1 MRLEMKKRFFVC
13 IAAVSALAFGFYSC
27 NKDTESIPVDTQVS
41 ELHIHT
47 EISAAESFAGLK
59 STKAALSSFP
69 EGSALSL
76 FVTNGALGALNN
88 VKAGYESGKWMLAPA
103 VKLGDSP
110 ATVYAFY
117 PYDASYTNGA
127 SDISIYHTNQVDN
140 MYGTHAERQGDI
152 NRDNPGVRLRMKHAK
167 VLLQFKIRKMNYPG
181 QGKLTGIE
189 VANREG
195 LQDLRSAY
203 TLNVYTGGMTPV
215 NGHFNPASIVNP
227 DGLYI
232 TEKEPTEEKDIL
244 GVMVLPVVKANS
256 NGSILIRF
264 TIDGE
269 IFTYNVPYDTKWDR
283 GTKYVYN
290 VTLNGTQLVIDDIV
304 ISDWTEGVKGEIN
317 LY

>member
-1 MRLEMKKRFFVC
+1 M
-13 IAAVSALAFGFYSC
+13 AAASTAISGFTSC
-27 NKDTESIPVDTQVS
+27 NNDDEKGTPSPARAADLRIE
-41 ELHIHT
+41 T
-47 EISAAESFAGLK
+47 EITATAAGLP

-76 FVTNGALGALNN
+76 FVTNSALGVLNN
-88 VKAGYESGKWMLAPA
+88 VKAGYKPGKWELEPA

-117 PYDASYTNGA
+117 PYDASYTSGA
-127 SDISIYHTNQVDN
+127 SNINIYHTNQVDN
-140 MYGTHAERQGDI
+140 MYGTHAEGQGDI

-167 VLLQFKIRKMNYPG
+167 ALLQFRIRKLNYPG

-189 VANREG
+189 VANKEG

-203 TLNVYTGGMTPV
+203 TLDVYTGGMTAL
-215 NGHFNPASIVNP
+215 NGHFNPASVVNP
-227 DGLYI
+227 DGLYTI
-232 TEKEPTEEKDIL
+232 TEKEPTEEKDMMGL
-244 GVMVLPVVKANS
+244 MVLPVVKTNS
-256 NGSILIRF
+256 NGSIQIRF

-269 IFTYNVPYDTKWDR
+269 IFTYNVPYDTKWNQ

-290 VTLNGTQLVIDDIV
+290 VTLNATQLVIDDIV
-304 ISDWTEGVKGEIN
+304 ISDWTEGAKGEIN